1 MRRGFEVGRA
11 EPAFSEGPSCPPG
24 KHGALFLTRQ
34 AQRSPG
40 PRFSGARKLASPQ
53 GFPFIAPFP
62 LSAVPPGP
70 GLSKFLPLPPLPP
83 PHPQL
88 PPNPS
93 RVQVSNPAGTP
104 FFNPGVPAPRLKG
117 RWGVLPLGGPGP
129 ACPHS
134 SASGPR
140 EFLSVKRAGLPEGG
154 PGRGEGDQALQ
165 GLSETERAEL
175 ACVSEPRSL
184 RRSRLGE
191 LRARDR
197 GCC

>member
-1 MRRGFEVGRA
+1 MGRA
-11 EPAFSEGPSCPPG
+11 EPPLLGGSQLPPRQTRCPLPDPRG
-24 KHGALFLTRQ
+24 
-34 AQRSPG
+34 QRSPG
-40 PRFSGARKLASPQ
+40 PRFSGARKLASSQ

-83 PHPQL
+83 PHPQ
-88 PPNPS
+88 PSPNPG

-104 FFNPGVPAPRLKG
+104 SFNPGVPAPRLKG
-117 RWGVLPLGGPGP
+117 RWGVLPLGEPGP

-140 EFLSVKRAGLPEGG
+140 EFLSGKRAGLPEGG

-191 LRARDR
+191 VRARDR
-197 GCC
+197 RCC